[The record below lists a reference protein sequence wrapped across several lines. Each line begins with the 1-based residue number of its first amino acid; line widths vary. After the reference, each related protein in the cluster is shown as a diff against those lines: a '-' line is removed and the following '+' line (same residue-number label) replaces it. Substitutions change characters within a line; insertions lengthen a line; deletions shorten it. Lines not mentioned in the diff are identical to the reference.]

1 MASRHEGYRRLCRR
15 KVLFIAGFMILTAV
29 VAIFSLNV
37 GFYETSFSQVF
48 DVIWSNL
55 NGQPVSSRQDQLI
68 IWDIRV
74 PEALVAI
81 MTGAALS
88 VGGAVMQTVL
98 RNPLADSYTMG
109 ISSGAFFG
117 VTIAA
122 IAGVSILPGVGGN
135 LATVF
140 NAFICS
146 LIPVA
151 LILLISRKRRMTP
164 TKIILIG
171 IAIMYVFSAVS
182 TLLMLTADSETLAD
196 VYAWR
201 VGTLSQVEW
210 GHVGIIFVFV
220 TLGLIYLML
229 NNKKYNL
236 MMAGENCAQTM
247 GIDTKRTTLTSLS
260 IVSLVTAAVVSFT
273 GTIGFIGLVGPHIA
287 RIFVGSESKYL
298 IPASA
303 AFGAAFLLV
312 ADCVSRVSGTYG
324 LPVGVISAMI
334 GCPLF
339 IIILVKMR
347 SKEWA

>member
-1 MASRHEGYRRLCRR
+1 MGSDHSGYRLYC
-15 KVLFIAGFMILTAV
+15 KKKMMFIAAFAV
-29 VAIFSLNV
+29 IATVMAVYSLKV
-37 GFYETSFSQVF
+37 GFYDASFQQIF
-48 DVIWSNL
+48 DVIWGNL
-55 NGQPVSSRQDQLI
+55 NGQEASRQEQVI
-68 IWDIRV
+68 IWDSRV
-74 PEALVAI
+74 PGAI
-81 MTGAALS
+81 AAVLTGAALS
-88 VGGAVMQTVL
+88 AGGAVMQTVL

-122 IAGVSILPGVGGN
+122 IAGISLIPGVGGD
-135 LATVF
+135 LMTII
-140 NAFICS
+140 NAFACS

-151 LILLISRKRRMTP
+151 IILLISRKRRMTP

-201 VGTLSQVEW
+201 IGTLSHIDW
-210 GHVGIIFVFV
+210 GHVGIMTVFV
-220 TLGLIYLML
+220 ALGLTYLML

-236 MMAGENCAQTM
+236 MMAGDHCAQSM

-260 IVSLVTAAVVSFT
+260 VVSLVTAAVVSFT
-273 GTIGFIGLVGPHIA
+273 GTIGFVGLVGPHIA

-303 AFGAAFLLV
+303 AFGAAFLLI
-312 ADCVSRVSGTYG
+312 ADCIARVSGNYG
-324 LPVGVISAMI
+324 LPVGVISALI

-339 IIILVKMR
+339 IFILVKMK

>member
-1 MASRHEGYRRLCRR
+1 MDSGHDDYRRYCR
-15 KVLFIAGFMILTAV
+15 KKIAFIVAFMALAAV
-29 VAIFSLNV
+29 VAIFSLTV
-37 GFYETSFSQVF
+37 GFYETTFQQVM
-48 DVIWSNL
+48 DVISANL
-55 NGQPVSSRQDQLI
+55 NGQQASRQDQII
-68 IWDIRV
+68 IWEGRV
-74 PEALVAI
+74 PGVIAAI
-81 MTGAALS
+81 LTGAALAA
-88 VGGAVMQTVL
+88 GGAVMQTVL

-122 IAGVSILPGVGGN
+122 IAGISLLPGAMSQM
-135 LATVF
+135 ATIV
-140 NAFICS
+140 NAFVFS

-151 LILLISRKRRMTP
+151 IILAISRKRRMTP
-164 TKIILIG
+164 TKIILVG

-196 VYAWR
+196 VYSWR
-201 VGTLSQVEW
+201 VGTLSHIEW
-210 GHVGIIFVFV
+210 EHIGVMLVFV
-220 TLGLIYLML
+220 ATGLAYLIL

-236 MMAGENCAQTM
+236 MMAGDNCAQAM
-247 GIDTKRTTLTSLS
+247 GIDTKRTTLSSMTV
-260 IVSLVTAAVVSFT
+260 VSLMTAAVVSFT

-303 AFGAAFLLV
+303 SFGAAFLLIADSV
-312 ADCVSRVSGTYG
+312 ARVSGTYG
-324 LPVGVISAMI
+324 LPVGVVSAMI